1 MNTYLV
7 VKWIHVLS
15 SVLMVGTGFG
25 SAVYLFFANRWGDL
39 KTKQFV
45 TRMVVFCDW
54 IFTTP
59 AVVIQPLSGLWLM
72 SQTGWDFTT
81 SWILSALIVYGI
93 VGMAWLPVV
102 WIQIRMK
109 QLVNVAVESNTE
121 LDGRYRLLQR
131 WWEGLGYIGF
141 GGALV
146 IFYIMVAKVGFWS

>member
-1 MNTYLV
+1 MNTYLI
-7 VKWIHVLS
+7 VKWIHILS

-25 SAVYLFFANRWGDL
+25 SATYLFFANRWGDL

-59 AVVIQPLSGLWLM
+59 AVVIQPLTGFWLM
-72 SQTGWDFTT
+72 SQTGWNLTT
-81 SWILSALIVYGI
+81 SWILSALIVYAI
-93 VGMAWLPVV
+93 IGMAWLPVV

-109 QLVNVAVESNTE
+109 QLVHVAVVSDTE
-121 LDGRYRLLQR
+121 LDDRYRLFQR

-141 GGALV
+141 GGSLA
-146 IFYIMVAKVGFWS
+146 IFYIMVAKVGFW